1 MISFLVNNVDVQV
14 DAPGDT
20 PLLWILRDWL
30 NLTGT
35 KFGCGVAQCGACTVH
50 VDDQAR
56 RSCVTPVASVAG
68 SAVTTVEG
76 LAATAGDGREL
87 HPLQAAWIEVQA
99 PQCGYCQSGQLMQ
112 AAALLGETPDPSDDD
127 IRNGMA
133 ANLCRCMA
141 YVRIQKA
148 IKLAAQSQNGGRK

>member
-1 MISFLVNNVDVQV
+1 VISFLVNNVDVQV

-148 IKLAAQSQNGGRK
+148 IKLAALAQNGGRK

>member
-1 MISFLVNNVDVQV
+1 MIAFSVNTVEVQV

-20 PLLWILRDWL
+20 PLLWILRDQL
-30 NLTGT
+30 SLTGT

-50 VDDQAR
+50 VDGQAQ
-56 RSCVTPVASVAG
+56 RSCVTPLASVAG

-76 LAATAGDGREL
+76 LAATAGDGRKL
-87 HPLQAAWIEVQA
+87 HPLQAAWIEAQA

-112 AAALLGETPDPSDDD
+112 AAALLSENPDPSDDD

-141 YVRIQKA
+141 YVRIRKA
-148 IKLAAQSQNGGRK
+148 IKLAARAQNGGRK

>member
-56 RSCVTPVASVAG
+56 RSPPG
-68 SAVTTVEG
+68 
-76 LAATAGDGREL
+76 
-87 HPLQAAWIEVQA
+87 
-99 PQCGYCQSGQLMQ
+99 
-112 AAALLGETPDPSDDD
+112 
-127 IRNGMA
+127 
-133 ANLCRCMA
+133 
-141 YVRIQKA
+141 
-148 IKLAAQSQNGGRK
+148 

>member
-1 MISFLVNNVDVQV
+1 MISFSVNYVDVQV
-14 DAPGDT
+14 DAPGET

-50 VDDQAR
+50 VDGQAR

-148 IKLAAQSQNGGRK
+148 IKLAALAQNGGRK

>member
-50 VDDQAR
+50 VDGQAR

-76 LAATAGDGREL
+76 LAETAGDGREL

-148 IKLAAQSQNGGRK
+148 IKLAALAQNGGRK